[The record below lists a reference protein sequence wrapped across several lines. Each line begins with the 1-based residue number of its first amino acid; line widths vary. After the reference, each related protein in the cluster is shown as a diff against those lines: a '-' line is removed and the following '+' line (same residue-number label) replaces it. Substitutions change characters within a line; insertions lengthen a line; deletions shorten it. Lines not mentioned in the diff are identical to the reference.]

1 MRETDK
7 NNLPI
12 PVCFFFQL
20 ESHGRPQTVRL
31 TYHMFKD
38 VFVWHPFWKV
48 SEFLDR
54 LMEKTLWQQNWTHD
68 KVQLR
73 KTKKHVPWKSMVAF
87 FFDWNCPFFWGNR
100 KPLFFFCVWGCIP
113 WSLKF
118 LSQKACWKRKK
129 LNGWTM
135 TFLRVAGVV
144 EGAVLTPPG
153 ERGKSTQ
160 SSIVAAECT
169 WFCQT
174 NLWQLCYASIEEVV
188 S

>member
-73 KTKKHVPWKSMVAF
+73 KTKKNVP
-87 FFDWNCPFFWGNR
+87 
-100 KPLFFFCVWGCIP
+100 
-113 WSLKF
+113 
-118 LSQKACWKRKK
+118 
-129 LNGWTM
+129 
-135 TFLRVAGVV
+135 
-144 EGAVLTPPG
+144 
-153 ERGKSTQ
+153 
-160 SSIVAAECT
+160 
-169 WFCQT
+169 
-174 NLWQLCYASIEEVV
+174 
-188 S
+188 

>member
-73 KTKKHVPWKSMVAF
+73 KTKKKCPLKINGCIFFSIEIVLFFGGTGNLCF
-87 FFDWNCPFFWGNR
+87 FFFVCGDVYLGAWSFSHKKPVGNVR
-100 KPLFFFCVWGCIP
+100 NWMVGRWRFSEWLVL
-113 WSLKF
+113 LKGR
-118 LSQKACWKRKK
+118 C
-129 LNGWTM
+129 
-135 TFLRVAGVV
+135 
-144 EGAVLTPPG
+144 
-153 ERGKSTQ
+153 
-160 SSIVAAECT
+160 
-169 WFCQT
+169 
-174 NLWQLCYASIEEVV
+174 
-188 S
+188 

>member
-1 MRETDK
+1 M
-7 NNLPI
+7 
-12 PVCFFFQL
+12 
-20 ESHGRPQTVRL
+20 RL

-73 KTKKHVPWKSMVAF
+73 KTKKMSLENQWLHF
-87 FFDWNCPFFWGNR
+87 FSIEIVLFFGGTGN
-100 KPLFFFCVWGCIP
+100 LCFFFCLWGWIP

-118 LSQKACWKRKK
+118 LSQKACWKRSK

-169 WFCQT
+169 
-174 NLWQLCYASIEEVV
+174 
-188 S
+188 

>member
-1 MRETDK
+1 M
-7 NNLPI
+7 
-12 PVCFFFQL
+12 FFFPTGKSWTTPNSASYISYVQRRFCLAPLL
-20 ESHGRPQTVRL
+20 EGLWVSRSFDG
-31 TYHMFKD
+31 KD
-38 VFVWHPFWKV
+38 SLAAK
-48 SEFLDR
+48 LDTR
-54 LMEKTLWQQNWTHD
+54 QSTAPKN
-68 KVQLR
+68 
-73 KTKKHVPWKSMVAF
+73 KKKMSLENQWLHF

-100 KPLFFFCVWGCIP
+100 KPLFFFFCLWGCIP